1 LKLKKVAQRMLRN
14 NKIVFEVTPA
24 AADAI
29 TARCTEVETG
39 ARNIDFILKGT
50 ILPLLS
56 NSLLASMSGAN
67 APEHAKLDVD
77 GDGQFQVQ
85 FT

>member
-1 LKLKKVAQRMLRN
+1 VAQRMLHN
-14 NKIVFEVTPA
+14 NKIVFEVTPG

-56 NSLLASMSGAN
+56 NSLLASMSGTD
-67 APEHAKLDVD
+67 APEHAKLDV
-77 GDGQFQVQ
+77 GEDGQFQVQ
-85 FT
+85 FS